1 MKRTVET
8 TGTQPMFT
16 NEGTLH
22 KSMVDTWK
30 YAVSYKA
37 LHIIFFGLEATDGRS
52 ITSIHGN
59 NKEVPGRMKTKLT
72 KAEKRLGEMNKD

>member
-1 MKRTVET
+1 MI
-8 TGTQPMFT
+8 T

-37 LHIIFFGLEATDGRS
+37 LHIIFFC
-52 ITSIHGN
+52 I
-59 NKEVPGRMKTKLT
+59 
-72 KAEKRLGEMNKD
+72 